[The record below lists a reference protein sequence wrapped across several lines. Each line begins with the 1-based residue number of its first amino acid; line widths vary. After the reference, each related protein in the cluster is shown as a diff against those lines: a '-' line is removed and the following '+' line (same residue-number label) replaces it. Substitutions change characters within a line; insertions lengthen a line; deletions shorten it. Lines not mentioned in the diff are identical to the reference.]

1 MNRNLMC
8 GSLQCQFGNQVP
20 LFKAKNQEYSRTMV
34 YTGGIEFECKVA
46 SGSIR
51 EDIINMGLIQ
61 DGTKCADNKVCC
73 SEIFF
78 HRIISFHYFIYTK
91 RFA

>member
-78 HRIISFHYFIYTK
+78 HRIILN
-91 RFA
+91 

>member
-1 MNRNLMC
+1 MC

-20 LFKAKNQEYSRTMV
+20 LFKAKDQEYSRTLV
-34 YTGGIEFECKVA
+34 YTGGAEFECKVA

-51 EDIINMGLIQ
+51 DDIVNMGLIQ
-61 DGTKCADNKVCC
+61 DGTKCSHNKVRFCRKKWNFELIDC
-73 SEIFF
+73 
-78 HRIISFHYFIYTK
+78 FIDF